1 MRHLHRTLLL
11 GLVTVLVILS
21 SSSAPQAAEP
31 DAQVKASLDELHA
44 WLDSSKNGAA
54 WRSYLR
60 SEQLEAV
67 LAQGDQ
73 ADQQAVA
80 AILEKYASGASGL
93 EEPHFVAVR
102 SALEAWLADLTYIR
116 PEAIPQAAR
125 DAKSQFRAIDE
136 ASVGEARRQ
145 VTQAATALDR
155 FLAGGG
161 RRTAEGWKEHLQWSQ
176 MQAEL
181 DESKTPDIRVLNS
194 IIEIYQQDK
203 AGLELPQF
211 LAVQRRLRT
220 LINRVQASSD
230 PALADAYAANLE
242 TLAGLLEKDPQVRTT
257 EDALVIGRT
266 LGWLESAEQ
275 CPALIA
281 AVRRHCAQPNLY
293 VEVSGALIAK
303 GINRE
308 VDDTTNVVDNILGTS
323 IRGTAH
329 TQGNVTVDLVPDP
342 NRAAIN
348 IRLIGRIHSDT
359 VGQNGP
365 ATLYTT
371 GLTSVDAHKTLLIDA
386 EGVHGQRAV
395 AKCRTNT
402 RIDDI
407 SVGRL
412 AENTA
417 WSRASAQKPDA
428 ERVAARHAEQRVV
441 RRIDSQASELVTK
454 ATDGFQNKFR
464 SPLLRR
470 GAYPELLQFSTTADQ
485 LLVKMAHAS
494 RFQVAAATPPPAIEQ
509 GRDLAVRVHQ
519 SLVGN
524 ISEAMIG
531 GQTLTDERLA
541 ELVERLAHEVPEEL
555 QIAPDKEPWTIT
567 FSPSQPIATEFGDGR
582 IKVTVTGTHFTR
594 GEQEIR
600 EPMEIVVEYTIE
612 KTSTGARLVRQGDVS
627 AEYIRDGRQSVTQV
641 AFKTFVRKKFDA
653 LFKDE
658 IVTEGLTLPGRWEK
672 AGKLQLEQLSISD
685 GWVALAWLYP
695 DSVRTATAP
704 KNE

>member
-1 MRHLHRTLLL
+1 
-11 GLVTVLVILS
+11 
-21 SSSAPQAAEP
+21 
-31 DAQVKASLDELHA
+31 
-44 WLDSSKNGAA
+44 
-54 WRSYLR
+54 
-60 SEQLEAV
+60 
-67 LAQGDQ
+67 
-73 ADQQAVA
+73 
-80 AILEKYASGASGL
+80 
-93 EEPHFVAVR
+93 
-102 SALEAWLADLTYIR
+102 
-116 PEAIPQAAR
+116 
-125 DAKSQFRAIDE
+125 
-136 ASVGEARRQ
+136 
-145 VTQAATALDR
+145 
-155 FLAGGG
+155 
-161 RRTAEGWKEHLQWSQ
+161 

-181 DESKTPDIRVLNS
+181 DESKTPDVRVLNS
-194 IIEIYQQDK
+194 IVEIYQQDK
-203 AGLELPQF
+203 SGLELPQF

-242 TLAGLLEKDPQVRTT
+242 TLAGLLEKDTSARTAA
-257 EDALVIGRT
+257 DALVIGRT

-275 CPALIA
+275 CPALVA
-281 AVRRHCAQPNLY
+281 AVRTHCAQPNLY

-308 VDDTTNVVDNILGTS
+308 VDDKTNVVDNILGTS

-329 TQGNVTVDLVPDP
+329 TQGNVTVKLVPDP

-348 IRLIGRIHSDT
+348 IRLVGRIHSDT

-371 GLTSVDAHKTLLIDA
+371 GLTSVDAYKTLLIDA

-395 AKCRTNT
+395 ARCRTSTTIN
-402 RIDDI
+402 DI

-412 AENTA
+412 AQNTA
-417 WSRASAQKPDA
+417 WGRASAQKPDA

-454 ATDGFQNKFR
+454 ATDGFQDKFR

-485 LLVKMAHAS
+485 LLLKMAHAS

-509 GRDLAVRVHQ
+509 GRDLAVRVHE

-524 ISEAMIG
+524 ISEALIG
-531 GQTLTDERLA
+531 GETLTDEQLA
-541 ELVERLAHEVPEEL
+541 KLVERLAHQVPEEL
-555 QIAPDKEPWTIT
+555 QIHPDKEPWTIT
-567 FSPSQPIATEFGDGR
+567 FSRSQPIATEFGDGR

-627 AEYIRDGRQSVTQV
+627 AEYIRDARQSVTQV

-672 AGKLQLEQLSISD
+672 AGKLQLEQLSLGN
-685 GWVALAWLYP
+685 GWAALAWIYP
-695 DSVRTATAP
+695 DSVRTATVP
-704 KNE
+704 QDK